1 MIRSS
6 VLVAAF
12 ALAACAPSSATAP
25 LAEQWRAVEVT
36 ATPVNFGA
44 EQVGR
49 LRFRGG
55 LDLRG
60 DDAAFGGLSGL
71 EVLDDGRLIAIS
83 DNGDWFEGRLALDA
97 SGALVGV
104 ENMRTAM
111 MRDENGDIFPNKRA
125 GDSEGLTQ
133 LIDGR
138 FAVSFEQTQTI
149 RIYNLNRDGPF
160 GVAQLG
166 PVLDRVARLP
176 RNAGLEALAT
186 TSEGDLVIGAEGG
199 DRATT
204 PLWRASLSEPGPV
217 APLTGYPTA
226 PGFSLTSLDRTP
238 AGAFVALE
246 RFYAPVIGARA
257 RITLFAAEALD
268 TRAATLEHVQE
279 LAMLGPPLAL
289 DNFEGIAATLMPDG
303 TTRIYIVSDNNFSA
317 RQRTLLLAF
326 DVVEAN

>member
-1 MIRSS
+1 MIRIL
-6 VLVAAF
+6 VLAA
-12 ALAACAPSSATAP
+12 ALALVACAPSNATAP
-25 LAEQWRAVEVT
+25 LAEQWRAVAIT

-44 EQVGR
+44 ERVGR

-55 LDLRG
+55 LELRG

-83 DNGDWFEGRLALDA
+83 DNGDWFEGRLVLDA
-97 SGALVGV
+97 SGALAGV

-111 MRDENGDIFPNKRA
+111 MRDETGDVFPNKRA
-125 GDSEGLTQ
+125 GDSEGLAQ

-149 RIYNLNRDGPF
+149 RIYDLNRDGPF
-160 GVAQLG
+160 GAAQPG
-166 PVLDRVARLP
+166 PVLDGVRRLP
-176 RNAGLEALAT
+176 RNAGLEAIAA
-186 TSEGDLVIGAEGG
+186 TSEGDLLIGAEGG

-204 PLWRASLSEPGPV
+204 PLWRASLTEAGPV
-217 APLTGYPTA
+217 APLMGYPAA

-238 AGAFVALE
+238 TGAFVALE

-257 RITLFAAEALD
+257 RITWFAAEALSA
-268 TRAATLEHVQE
+268 RADALPHVQE
-279 LAMLGPPLAL
+279 LATLGPPLAL
-289 DNFEGIAATLMPDG
+289 DNFEGIAATRMPDG

-326 DVVEAN
+326 DIIEAD